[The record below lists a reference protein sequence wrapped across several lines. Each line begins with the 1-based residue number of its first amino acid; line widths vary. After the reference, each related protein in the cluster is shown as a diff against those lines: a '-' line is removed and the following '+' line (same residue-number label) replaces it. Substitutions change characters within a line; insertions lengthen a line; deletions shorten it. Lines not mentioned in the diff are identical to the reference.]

1 MSSPKAPDRRR
12 PEGALRRLG
21 EWCARHAVV
30 VVVLWLVGLAAV
42 QVLQR
47 TCGGRYADDFWLP
60 GAQSTRGRAVL
71 TAHHPTAGGDTGQVV
86 LHADRPLTEVADRIT
101 NARAALARLPAVRSA
116 QSPLPPPGARPAA
129 PPPGP
134 AHTGPLTADGRTG
147 YLTLHLRDTPADLG
161 TDVLAGVDRAVAPL
175 RAAGVRVEYG
185 GVLGDLARPAGDD
198 RPGELVGCAV
208 ALLVLLAGCGS
219 ALAAGVPL
227 LTALIG
233 VVGGLGCLGLLGAA
247 FPFATRS
254 PAVATMLGLGVGIDA
269 ALLLIARHRQYLAD
283 GAPAAVAAGRAV
295 ASSGR
300 TVLRCG
306 GTVLLA
312 LAGLPLAG
320 IGFLTGVGVAAALAV
335 VTAVLTALTLVPAL
349 LGLLGRRIER
359 FRVPRPG
366 AAGVP
371 APGPR
376 RAAHHPW
383 PYLVGAVLVLAV
395 LAVPAWS
402 LRPGHVDE
410 GADPPSSTGRR
421 AHDLMA
427 AAFGPG
433 ANGPLT
439 LVIDRTA
446 VPEAD
451 RPALADQARRVLGR
465 IPGTATVTPLRPSP
479 DGAVLSATAQPL
491 TDPQD
496 AATTALTRRLRD
508 SVLPRAVR
516 GYEAHGYVTG
526 ATAARVDF
534 VALLAA
540 RQPLIIVVLVGL
552 AFLNVLLLCRGVLI
566 AVQAAVCTGLTLAA
580 SVGVVV
586 AVFQWGWGGPVL
598 GVAGPVP
605 VEGHVP
611 VTLCAVLAGVS
622 TGSALLA
629 LSPVRPGRP
638 RHADPPPGR
647 SPAPAV
653 LAGAALVTAGVF
665 AAFVLSDDV
674 AVRML
679 GLGLAVGVLLD
690 ATVVRLVLVP
700 ALLALLGRRAWWTP
714 WWLARAV
721 PARAPGPV
729 ESPRPEPPRPAEP
742 VGRSGVPPR

>member
-42 QVLQR
+42 QGLQR

-60 GAQSTRGRAVL
+60 EAQSTVGRAVL
-71 TAHHPTAGGDTGQVV
+71 TTHHPTAGGDTGQVV
-86 LHADRPLTEVADRIT
+86 LHADRPLTEVANRIA

-116 QSPLPPPGARPAA
+116 QSPLPPPGARPAP
-129 PPPGP
+129 PPPGA

-147 YLTLHLRDTPADLG
+147 YFTVRLRDSPAALG

-219 ALAAGVPL
+219 VLAAGVPV

-247 FPFATRS
+247 FPFATVS

-269 ALLLIARHRQYLAD
+269 ALFLIARHRQYLAD

-306 GTVLLA
+306 GAVLLA

-320 IGFLTGVGVAAALAV
+320 IGFLTGVGVAGALAV

-366 AAGVP
+366 AAGVR

-376 RAAHHPW
+376 RAARHPW

-402 LRPGHVDE
+402 LRPGHLDE
-410 GADPPSSTGRR
+410 GADPPSSTSRR
-421 AHDLMA
+421 AHDLLA

-465 IPGTATVTPLRPSP
+465 IPGTAAVTPLRPSP

-491 TDPQD
+491 TAPQD
-496 AATTALTRRLRD
+496 AATTTLTRRLRD

-516 GYEAHGYVTG
+516 GYDAHGYVTG

-540 RQPLIIVVLVGL
+540 RLPLIIVALVGL

-586 AVFQWGWGGPVL
+586 AVFQWGWGGP
-598 GVAGPVP
+598 
-605 VEGHVP
+605 
-611 VTLCAVLAGVS
+611 
-622 TGSALLA
+622 
-629 LSPVRPGRP
+629 
-638 RHADPPPGR
+638 
-647 SPAPAV
+647 
-653 LAGAALVTAGVF
+653 
-665 AAFVLSDDV
+665 
-674 AVRML
+674 
-679 GLGLAVGVLLD
+679 
-690 ATVVRLVLVP
+690 
-700 ALLALLGRRAWWTP
+700 
-714 WWLARAV
+714 
-721 PARAPGPV
+721 
-729 ESPRPEPPRPAEP
+729 
-742 VGRSGVPPR
+742 

>member
-1 MSSPKAPDRRR
+1 MSSPNAPDRRR

-60 GAQSTRGRAVL
+60 GAQSTQGRAVL
-71 TAHHPTAGGDTGQVV
+71 TAHHPTAGGDIGQVV
-86 LHADRPLTEVADRIT
+86 LHADRPLTEVAGRIT
-101 NARAALARLPAVRSA
+101 NTRAALARLPAVRSA
-116 QSPLPPPGARPAA
+116 QSPLPPPGARPAP
-129 PPPGP
+129 PPPG
-134 AHTGPLTADGRTG
+134 AARTGPLAADGRTG
-147 YLTLHLRDTPADLG
+147 YLTVHLRDAPADLE

-185 GVLGDLARPAGDD
+185 GALGALARPAGDD
-198 RPGELVGCAV
+198 RLSELVGCAV
-208 ALLVLLAGCGS
+208 ALLVLLAGFGS
-219 ALAAGVPL
+219 VLAAGVPL

-247 FPFATRS
+247 VPFAAVS
-254 PAVATMLGLGVGIDA
+254 PALATMLGLGVGIDS
-269 ALLLIARHRQYLAD
+269 ALFLIARHRQFLAD
-283 GAPAAVAAGRAV
+283 GAPPAVAAGRAV

-312 LAGLPLAG
+312 LAGLPLTG
-320 IGFLTGVGVAAALAV
+320 VGFLTGLGVAAALTV
-335 VTAVLTALTLVPAL
+335 VTALLTALTLVPAL
-349 LGLLGRRIER
+349 LGLLGRRIGR
-359 FRVPRPG
+359 SRVPRPG
-366 AAGVP
+366 AAEVR

-376 RAAHHPW
+376 RPARHPW
-383 PYLVGAVLVLAV
+383 PYAVGAVLVLAV

-402 LRPGHVDE
+402 LRPGHVDA

-421 AHDLMA
+421 AHDLLA

-439 LVIDRTA
+439 LVVDRSA

-451 RPALADQARRVLGR
+451 RPALADQARHVLGR
-465 IPGTATVTPLRPSP
+465 IPGTAAVTPLRASP
-479 DGAVLSATAQPL
+479 DGAVLSATAQPS

-496 AATTALTRRLRD
+496 AATTALTRRLVD

-534 VALLAA
+534 TALLAA
-540 RQPLIIVVLVGL
+540 RLPLIVVVLVGL
-552 AFLNVLLLCRGVLI
+552 AFLGVLAWCRGVLV
-566 AVQAAVCTGLTLAA
+566 AVQAAVCTALTLAA
-580 SVGVVV
+580 SLGVVV

-611 VTLCAVLAGVS
+611 VALCAVLAGVS

-629 LSPVRPGRP
+629 LAPVRPGRP
-638 RHADPPPGR
+638 GRADPPGAP

-653 LAGAALVTAGVF
+653 LAGAVLVTAGVF
-665 AAFVLSDDV
+665 GAFVLSDVV
-674 AVRML
+674 AVKML

-690 ATVVRLVLVP
+690 ATLVRLALVP

-714 WWLARAV
+714 WWWDRAR
-721 PARAPGPV
+721 PARAAGPV
-729 ESPRPEPPRPAEP
+729 DPPRPEPPRPAEP
-742 VGRSGVPPR
+742 VGQHGTPQR